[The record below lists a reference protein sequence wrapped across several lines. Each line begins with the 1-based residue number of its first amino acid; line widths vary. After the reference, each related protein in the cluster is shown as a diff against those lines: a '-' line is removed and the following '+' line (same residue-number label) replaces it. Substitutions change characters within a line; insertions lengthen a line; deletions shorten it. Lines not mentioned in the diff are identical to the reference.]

1 MGNDYERHPPE
12 TRCISRRAKGPGGP
26 LAWRVM
32 IERFNGSRKTTFQK
46 YFLDQRYE
54 GEAQALV
61 AAQAWRDDIL
71 RRHPR
76 MSKEALSA
84 KLRKHNT
91 SGNSGVYRK
100 TMRKMGKN
108 GKVSIHVCWQAQTP
122 LSVIPFRSRSFSIAK
137 FGESEA
143 FRQAVLARKEFEK
156 LLANTA

>member
-1 MGNDYERHPPE
+1 MNKRFERHPPE
-12 TRCISRRAKGPGGP
+12 THCISRRTKEPGELLG
-26 LAWRVM
+26 WRVM
-32 IERFNGSRKTTFQK
+32 IKRFNGSRAITFQK
-46 YFLDQRYE
+46 YFLDQHYG
-54 GEAQALV
+54 GEAQALA

-71 RRHPR
+71 RRNPR

-91 SGNSGVYRK
+91 SGAPGVYRK
-100 TMRKMGKN
+100 TMRKLGKN
-108 GKVSIHVCWQAQTP
+108 GKVSIHAFWQAQTP
-122 LSVIPFRSRSFSIAK
+122 LSVIPFKSQSFSIAK